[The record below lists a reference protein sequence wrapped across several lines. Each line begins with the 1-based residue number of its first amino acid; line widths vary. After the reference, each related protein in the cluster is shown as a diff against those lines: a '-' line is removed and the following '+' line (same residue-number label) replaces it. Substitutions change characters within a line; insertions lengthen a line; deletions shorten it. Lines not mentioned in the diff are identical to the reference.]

1 MRRYQSIG
9 VAFSGS
15 PKLPSVVACYIKDI
29 LSIWQCSS
37 HGPGLASYLA
47 CQLDPNPDPD
57 NRRILQF
64 LEGYPTP
71 GYPRIPNPDNDSKIM
86 DTPDKDP
93 DPDTLK
99 LFGYPIRPMPSINQP
114 SPEEYS
120 SIMEVQ
126 APLNLPRATHPL
138 WLTSPPSTDKKN
150 PRSNMFTGKKRTKI
164 HWSLSSINLDM

>member
-47 CQLDPNPDPD
+47 CQL
-57 NRRILQF
+57 
-64 LEGYPTP
+64 
-71 GYPRIPNPDNDSKIM
+71 
-86 DTPDKDP
+86 
-93 DPDTLK
+93 
-99 LFGYPIRPMPSINQP
+99 P

-138 WLTSPPSTDKKN
+138 WVTSPPSTDKKN